1 MINGQLDYENV
12 QVGDFYVV
20 GISTVTTNQE
30 GRSAKDIGELWGRFY
45 DENVVQMIEERESD
59 DIYSIYT
66 DYESDFRGEY
76 TCILGV
82 RVNVI
87 VSIPEGFVGRKIEG
101 GNFVKVV
108 ARGLM
113 PGAVFSA
120 WTQIWKNDEVLGR
133 KYDNDFEVYGD
144 KATYG
149 DEAEVEIYLSVK

>member
-1 MINGQLDYENV
+1 MKNDQLDFEKV

-20 GISTVTTNQE
+20 GLSTVTTNQE
-30 GRSAKDIGELWGRFY
+30 GQSAKDIGELWSRFY
-45 DENVVQMIEERESD
+45 DENVLHMIEERESD

-66 DYESDFRGEY
+66 DYKSDFRGEY

-87 VSIPEGFVGRKIEG
+87 VSIPEGFVGRKIQG
-101 GNFVKVV
+101 GSFVRVV
-108 ARGLM
+108 ARGSM

-120 WTQIWKNDEVLGR
+120 WTQIWQNDQELGR
-133 KYDNDFEVYGD
+133 KYESDFEVYGD

-149 DEAEVEIYLSVK
+149 NEAEVDIYLSVK

>member
-1 MINGQLDYENV
+1 MKNGQLDYEQV
-12 QVGDFYVV
+12 QVGDFYVI
-20 GISTVTTNQE
+20 GISTATTNQN
-30 GRSAKDIGELWGRFY
+30 GQSAKDIGELWGRFY
-45 DENVVQMIEERESD
+45 DEGVLQMIEERESD

-101 GNFVKVV
+101 GNFIKVV

-120 WTQIWKNDEVLGR
+120 WNQIWKNDGLLGR

-144 KATYG
+144 QATYG

>member
-1 MINGQLDYENV
+1 MKDVQLDYENV
-12 QVGDFYVV
+12 NVGDFYIV
-20 GISTVTTNQE
+20 GIATKTTNQN
-30 GRSAKDIGELWGRFY
+30 GQSAKDIGELWGRFY
-45 DENVVQMIEERESD
+45 DENVLPMIEERESD

-66 DYESDFRGEY
+66 DYESDFRGTY

-101 GNFVKVV
+101 GKFMKVV
-108 ARGLM
+108 AHGLM

-120 WTQIWKNDEVLGR
+120 WSQIWQNDELLGR
-133 KYDNDFEVYGD
+133 KYETDFEVYSD

-149 DEAEVEIYLSVK
+149 DDAEVDIYLSVK